1 MFPETLEGKNAPS
14 FTVTDS
20 GGKKVTLQEL
30 QKNKKYILVDFW
42 ASWCAPCRK
51 EIPNLKALYDRFA
64 AKGLGIISI
73 SIDKDRKAWE
83 KALSEEQ
90 LPWPNFLDDS
100 GISDAYGVKT
110 IPAIFL
116 LDANGKV
123 LSIKLRGETLQKKLE
138 ELFQ

>member
-1 MFPETLEGKNAPS
+1 M
-14 FTVTDS
+14 
-20 GGKKVTLQEL
+20 
-30 QKNKKYILVDFW
+30 
-42 ASWCAPCRK
+42 
-51 EIPNLKALYDRFA
+51 KALYDRFA

-73 SIDKDRKAWE
+73 SIDKDQKAWE